1 MECAE
6 SSAAIWV
13 AWGERS
19 VFTGVVK
26 RADGRKILL
35 DDPRGELDS
44 AGRVLSEDEYE
55 KLYKELEMAQGKRKP
70 VKVLARYYADMTKPR
85 NKLQG
90 ARKSIWAA
98 PR

>member
-6 SSAAIWV
+6 SDAAIWV

-44 AGRVLSEDEYE
+44 A
-55 KLYKELEMAQGKRKP
+55 AT
-70 VKVLARYYADMTKPR
+70 AR
-85 NKLQG
+85 G
-90 ARKSIWAA
+90 AS
-98 PR
+98 

>member
-13 AWGERS
+13 TWGERS

-44 AGRVLSEDEYE
+44 AGRALSED
-55 KLYKELEMAQGKRKP
+55 AC
-70 VKVLARYYADMTKPR
+70 ARRAARVADSVVEGEPR
-85 NKLQG
+85 LSG
-90 ARKSIWAA
+90 VA
-98 PR
+98 PADGRV